1 MYIHMYICTRTN
13 AHTHTQQYSC
23 GIRGQ
28 RYAMPE
34 IIEVILLSPAPTP
47 FRRRTKP
54 LAKRNLVKQ
63 EPSESSSQLDEASAA
78 EQLKWQ
84 QVEDAWRYE

>member
-1 MYIHMYICTRTN
+1 MYICTRTN